1 MHVRLVGDVLLV
13 HRVGFDAYLLAVDAI
28 ERQQVNNEAAVSS
41 SATTVLEN
49 ISIGAVKAE
58 KIPSLRD
65 VLQSTKKFMGATGS
79 LSFGTNGDPIKPVVF
94 MTVKNGKFLYKYTAI
109 PEWGS

>member
-1 MHVRLVGDVLLV
+1 MKATLSQNTETFRDAYAKKYNTDVPPSSKVGL
-13 HRVGFDAYLLAVDAI
+13 GFDAYLLAIDAI
-28 ERQQVNNEAAVSS
+28 ERQQ
-41 SATTVLEN
+41 
-49 ISIGAVKAE
+49 E
-58 KIPSLRD
+58 KKETKKPSLRD
-65 VLQSTKKFMGATGS
+65 VLQSTKEFMGATGS